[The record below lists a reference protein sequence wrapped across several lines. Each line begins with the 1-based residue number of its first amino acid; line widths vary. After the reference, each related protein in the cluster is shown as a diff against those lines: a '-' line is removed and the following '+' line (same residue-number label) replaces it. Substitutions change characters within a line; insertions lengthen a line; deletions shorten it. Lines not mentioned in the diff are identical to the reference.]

1 MTETTLC
8 AICEKPLSCVWS
20 DTHGIGACF
29 TCGLPYRLYHYE
41 GNKRVEKPPSVA
53 IKEEWVPI
61 GRKYWNETHRRTFPA
76 AFDFMG
82 GRGGCTYSGA
92 TGDEIDEWHAWLDA
106 RKDEWPNDEF
116 VDESQTEPIR

>member
-20 DTHGIGACF
+20 DTHGVGACF

-41 GNKRVEKPPSVA
+41 NDTRVEKPPSVA
-53 IKEEWVPI
+53 VPDEWVVI

-76 AFDFMG
+76 AFDFVG
-82 GRGGCTYSGA
+82 GRNGRTYSGA
-92 TGDEIDEWHAWLDA
+92 TQDEINEWETWLDA
-106 RKDEWPNDEF
+106 HKDELPKPETA
-116 VDESQTEPIR
+116 DESQTEQIR